1 MAGQIPDMKVPPNN
15 VEAEKSVLGCCMSD
29 SEILNQIM
37 AFLKTEEFYQPNHQI
52 IYEAIRNL
60 SSGGKAV
67 DILTVS
73 DELERTDL
81 LIKAGG
87 SAYVMSLPDAA
98 PLISNAMAYAEV
110 VHQKYLLRQLLM
122 TADEI
127 SKMCYTD
134 AEDANALLDLASRK
148 IYTIREQESVSGI
161 EPFSSILSRTINDL
175 MALMKGKKKLRGV
188 PTGYPSLDKLLNG
201 GLGPGTLTILAARP
215 AVGKSALALNIAMKS
230 ATLHDVPVVI
240 FSLEMSKEEISNRML
255 SAQSGIDSR
264 KLKTGRIHDSEWDK
278 VSTVVPVLYAAKIYV
293 DDRTGNT
300 PIEMLSRCRQ
310 LKMEGKCGLVV
321 IDYLQ
326 LMTPHR
332 RSDSRQQEISEISRS
347 LKIMAK
353 ELDVPVIALSQLS
366 REIERR
372 KDSRPVLSDLRE
384 SGAIEQDA
392 DVVMFLSRETREDDD
407 HLQKKMEDAKLI
419 IAKNRAGSVGTV
431 SLGWLSNY
439 TLFIEPSY
447 LDDPLGVPPKPGKVS
462 ADSARAKRTTSG
474 GEYAPFPKDNDVP
487 PAETEEAEFEL

>member
-175 MALMKGKKKLRGV
+175 MALMKGKK
-188 PTGYPSLDKLLNG
+188 NC
-201 GLGPGTLTILAARP
+201 AACRP
-215 AVGKSALALNIAMKS
+215 A
-230 ATLHDVPVVI
+230 T
-240 FSLEMSKEEISNRML
+240 
-255 SAQSGIDSR
+255 
-264 KLKTGRIHDSEWDK
+264 
-278 VSTVVPVLYAAKIYV
+278 
-293 DDRTGNT
+293 
-300 PIEMLSRCRQ
+300 
-310 LKMEGKCGLVV
+310 
-321 IDYLQ
+321 
-326 LMTPHR
+326 
-332 RSDSRQQEISEISRS
+332 
-347 LKIMAK
+347 
-353 ELDVPVIALSQLS
+353 
-366 REIERR
+366 
-372 KDSRPVLSDLRE
+372 
-384 SGAIEQDA
+384 
-392 DVVMFLSRETREDDD
+392 
-407 HLQKKMEDAKLI
+407 HL
-419 IAKNRAGSVGTV
+419 
-431 SLGWLSNY
+431 W
-439 TLFIEPSY
+439 
-447 LDDPLGVPPKPGKVS
+447 
-462 ADSARAKRTTSG
+462 TS
-474 GEYAPFPKDNDVP
+474 F
-487 PAETEEAEFEL
+487 